1 MRTYA
6 IAWLYITVIT
16 VPSVAADHGPSTW
29 TQVAPSVV
37 NVLPTWPGHARP
49 GFGAPIGQ
57 APAGSGFFYAPDAQL
72 TAYVLTA
79 AHVIAEAT
87 RVEIVTA
94 DGSRVDAEIIEVDS
108 MTDLALLEVPL
119 QRKGLR
125 LLDTVALPGTHVCA
139 FGHPFGL
146 PLSMSCGVISGEVRS
161 NIGFNAVE
169 SFLQTDAAVNPGV
182 SGGALVNANGDLVG
196 MISAIFTK
204 DADIDAG
211 VNFAVSNQLLR
222 QWSAKFLKSAAP

>member
-1 MRTYA
+1 
-6 IAWLYITVIT
+6 
-16 VPSVAADHGPSTW
+16 
-29 TQVAPSVV
+29 
-37 NVLPTWPGHARP
+37 
-49 GFGAPIGQ
+49 
-57 APAGSGFFYAPDAQL
+57 
-72 TAYVLTA
+72 
-79 AHVIAEAT
+79 
-87 RVEIVTA
+87 
-94 DGSRVDAEIIEVDS
+94 
-108 MTDLALLEVPL
+108 
-119 QRKGLR
+119 
-125 LLDTVALPGTHVCA
+125 
-139 FGHPFGL
+139 L

-211 VNFAVSNQLLR
+211 VNFAVSNELLR